1 MTSMRMT
8 FAFFVFTAAAWA
20 QVPASDQRI
29 ADLTELI
36 DRKPD
41 FAAAYYARGVM
52 RVGMG
57 QLWPAEQDF
66 YRAIELKPDAD
77 AYAHR
82 AEVYAATKRYDQ
94 EIADLS
100 QAIGMKPDNVSY
112 TLRRANSYRFKG
124 TCELAIVDYGEVIR
138 RGPNEAAYRGRSAC
152 RKQLGD
158 NAGAADDERVADQ
171 IKASPMLPAT
181 LPPIPVAPVAPA
193 PNPTPRVV
201 IPPGYGTGGGFGMG
215 RGGVGGGPRPATP
228 SPEGVYRIGG
238 GVSQPSLLFKV
249 EPEYSEEARKAKW
262 QGSVT
267 LSVVVSEFGEAQ
279 NIKIVRA
286 LGLGLDQ
293 QAIEAVQKW
302 VFKPGR
308 KDGQPV
314 AVYATIE
321 VTFHLL

>member
-1 MTSMRMT
+1 MRIT
-8 FAFFVFTAAAWA
+8 FAFFVFTGAAWG
-20 QVPASDQRI
+20 QVPAADQRI
-29 ADLTELI
+29 ADLTELL

-52 RVGMG
+52 RVAMG
-57 QLWPAEQDF
+57 QLGPAEQDF
-66 YRAIELKPDAD
+66 SRAIELKPDAD

-100 QAIGMKPDNVSY
+100 QAIGMKPDNNVSY

-138 RGPNEAAYRGRSAC
+138 RGPSEAAYRGRSAC

-171 IKASPMLPAT
+171 MKASPT
-181 LPPIPVAPVAPA
+181 LAPIAVAPVAPTPT
-193 PNPTPRVV
+193 PNPVPRIVV
-201 IPPGYGTGGGFGMG
+201 PPGHGAGGGFGVG
-215 RGGVGGGPRPATP
+215 QGGVGGGTRPATP
-228 SPEGVYRIGG
+228 SADNVYRIGG
-238 GVSQPSLLFKV
+238 GVSQPSLLFKA

-267 LSVVVSEFGEAQ
+267 LSVVVSEFGETQ

>member
-57 QLWPAEQDF
+57 QLGPAEQDF
-66 YRAIELKPDAD
+66 SKAIELKPDAD
-77 AYAHR
+77 EYAHR
-82 AEVYAATKRYDQ
+82 ADVYAATKRYDQ

-112 TLRRANSYRFKG
+112 YLRRANSYRFKG

-171 IKASPMLPAT
+171 MKTPPVIA
-181 LPPIPVAPVAPA
+181 PIPLSPPASAPA
-193 PNPTPRVV
+193 PAPIPRVV
-201 IPPGYGTGGGFGMG
+201 VPPGTGVGGGFGVG
-215 RGGVGGGPRPATP
+215 RGGVGVGPRPATP
-228 SPEGVYRIGG
+228 SADNVYRIGG

-267 LSVVVSEFGEAQ
+267 LSIVVSEFGEAQ